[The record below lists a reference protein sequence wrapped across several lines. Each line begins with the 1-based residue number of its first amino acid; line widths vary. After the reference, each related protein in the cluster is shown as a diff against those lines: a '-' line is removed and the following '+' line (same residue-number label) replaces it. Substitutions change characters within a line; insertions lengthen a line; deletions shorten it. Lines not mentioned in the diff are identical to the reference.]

1 MFLLLCPNKAHYVW
15 LGSSFPAQ
23 EAGLAHSETDS
34 GEEPSQDDV
43 LRWAARVL
51 PGEVKVDG
59 AIGSYLLS
67 NPDISV
73 EM

>member
-15 LGSSFPAQ
+15 LGSEFPSQ
-23 EAGLAHSETDS
+23 EAGLAHSETD
-34 GEEPSQDDV
+34 GEEPGQDDV

-51 PGEVKVDG
+51 PGEVKVARTVG
-59 AIGSYLLS
+59 EYLLG
-67 NPDISV
+67 NADVSV